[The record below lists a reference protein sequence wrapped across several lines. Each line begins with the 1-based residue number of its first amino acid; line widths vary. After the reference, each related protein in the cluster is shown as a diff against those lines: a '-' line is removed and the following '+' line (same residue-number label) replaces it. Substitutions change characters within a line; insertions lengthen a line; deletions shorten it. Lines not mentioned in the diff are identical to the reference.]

1 MSAEEA
7 RDIGYSGAG
16 RRCERSRERSGVG
29 EPTRGGGQ
37 HGCGKRNCEARLAV
51 GQYAAKVYRLLC
63 WSLHLL
69 LLLRNPT
76 RNNVSSSTLK
86 LQVTER

>member
-1 MSAEEA
+1 MSTVEA

-16 RRCERSRERSGVG
+16 RRCEGSRERSGVG
-29 EPTRGGGQ
+29 EPTRAGGGQ
-37 HGCGKRNCEARLAV
+37 HGCGKGNWETRLAV
-51 GQYAAKVYRLLC
+51 GQYAVKVYRLLS
-63 WSLHLL
+63 WSLRLL

-86 LQVTER
+86 LLL